1 MLTSAR
7 RILLT
12 IFVVVSAAGLAAAQP
27 ASAIAQPAPA
37 AARAAQDALTQVIAV
52 DSQVRVGRLPN
63 GLQYFVRANAVPRGR
78 AELRLV
84 VNAGSVLEDD
94 DQRGLAHF
102 VEHMSFNGT
111 EHFPGQDVAAF
122 IQALG
127 MRFGAHV
134 NAHTSFDETVYQ
146 LQIPTDNPAVL
157 DRSLLIMED
166 WAHNVSFEPAEVEKE
181 RGVVLEE
188 WRLGLGADSRLR
200 DAQMPILLK
209 GARYADRS
217 PIGRPEIIQNVS
229 PARLKQFY
237 TDWYRPD
244 LMAVIAVGD
253 FDPAAVESMIVSHF
267 GRIPA
272 PVAPRSRP
280 IYTVPSHADTLYSL
294 ASDREATATM
304 VNLFS
309 VTPAGDQRTVGTY
322 RQQMVERLFAR
333 LLSARLDEVAH
344 RPDAPF
350 LAAQTSRGLIVR
362 SAVAT
367 NVAAITPDGG
377 AERGLEALV
386 TEVERVV
393 RYGFTT
399 TELDREKLDSQ
410 RYLDEALLEKDKS
423 PSGPLADELVRHV
436 VQDEP
441 VPGIVYEQAM
451 SQRFLPEITLAEINA
466 LARSW
471 IPASNRVVVV
481 TAPERAGLALPTQAR
496 LAAVIATASKAALSA
511 YVDHV
516 SDQPLLAQLPTPG
529 TVVRASTRDAIGV
542 TEWQLS
548 NGARVI
554 LKPTP
559 YKEDEILFRA
569 VSPGGTSLASDQDL
583 VAAETAE
590 QVVAEGGLGQFS
602 SLDLN
607 KVLAGAAAGLR
618 ADIDDVGEGMRGG
631 SARKDVEKLFQLIYL
646 TFTAPRADQAQFEA
660 LKARL
665 RATLANEQARPEAA
679 FRAALNSALTQDNP
693 RARSLTPASVDQM
706 NLDRS
711 MAFYKSRFADAS
723 DFTFVFVGSLDVETL
738 KPLVERYL
746 ASLPSIHRVEA
757 AVDRGVHTPT
767 GIVERQVVKGV
778 DPRSQVAIVFSGP
791 FQNDQM
797 HRLLLKT
804 MSQMLGGNLQL
815 TLREELGGTYGVSVE
830 PAFSKYPT
838 EEYRISIGFSCDPA
852 RVDELTAAAWKV
864 IRDFTQRGPSGEQLA
879 AGRRALDRE
888 LETGFQE
895 NADLLNEMTTK
906 VEYGEDVA
914 EVFNLRPFYD
924 QLTTAALQEAA
935 RDYLNAQRYVQVTL
949 RPESSQPAKP
959 STSGAP

>member
-1 MLTSAR
+1 MPGAR
-7 RILLT
+7 FCRPAALFRPEGFMSTRLRCLLLT
-12 IFVVVSAAGLAAAQP
+12 ITAMAAAAPMAVAQPTP
-27 ASAIAQPAPA
+27 AS
-37 AARAAQDALTQVIAV
+37 RAAQAPLTEIIAV
-52 DSQVRVGRLPN
+52 DPQVRVGRLPN
-63 GLQYFVRANAVPRGR
+63 GLQYFVRANVQPRGR

-111 EHFPGQDVAAF
+111 RHFPGQDVAAF
-122 IQALG
+122 IQSLG

-146 LQIPTDNPAVL
+146 LQIPTDSRAVV

-166 WAHNVSFEPAEVEKE
+166 WAHNVSFEPAEIEKE

-188 WRLGLGADSRLR
+188 WRLGLGAESRLR

-229 PARLKQFY
+229 PARLRQFY

-253 FDPAAVESMIVSHF
+253 FDPAAIESMIVSHF
-267 GRIPA
+267 VQIPA
-272 PVAPRSRP
+272 PAARRSRTV
-280 IYTVPSHADTLYSL
+280 YTVPPHPDTLYSL
-294 ASDREATATM
+294 AADREATATTVDVFTVM
-304 VNLFS
+304 
-309 VTPAGDQRTVGTY
+309 PAGDQRTVGTY

-344 RPDAPF
+344 GPDAPF
-350 LAAQTSRGLIVR
+350 LAAQTNRGLFVR
-362 SAVAT
+362 SAVVT
-367 NVAAITPDGG
+367 TVAALVSDGS
-377 AERGLEALV
+377 AERGLAALF
-386 TEVERVV
+386 TETERVV
-393 RYGFTT
+393 RYGFTA

-466 LARSW
+466 VARSW
-471 IPASNRVVVV
+471 IAEANRVVAV
-481 TAPERAGLALPTQAR
+481 TAPERAGLVLPAPAR
-496 LAAVIATASKAALSA
+496 LAAVIATAGKASLSA
-511 YVDHV
+511 YVDRV
-516 SDQPLLAQLPTPG
+516 NAQPLLATLPAPG

-542 TEWQLS
+542 TEWELS
-548 NGARVI
+548 NGLRVI

-569 VSPGGTSLASDQDL
+569 ISPGGTSLASDQDL

-607 KVLAGAAAGLR
+607 KVLAGASTGVR
-618 ADIDDVGEGMRGG
+618 ADINEIEEGMRGG
-631 SARKDVEKLFQLIYL
+631 AARKDVEKMFQLIYL
-646 TFTAPRADQAQFEA
+646 TFTAPRADPAQFEA

-665 RATLANEQARPEAA
+665 RPMLANQQARPEAA
-679 FRAALNSALTQDNP
+679 FRDALASALTQGHP
-693 RARSLTPASVDQM
+693 RARPLTAASVDQM
-706 NLDRS
+706 DLDRS

-723 DFTFVFVGSLDVETL
+723 DFTFVFVGSFDVQAM

-757 AVDRGVHTPT
+757 AVDRGVHPPP
-767 GIVERQVVKGV
+767 GVVERQVVKGV

-804 MSQMLGGNLQL
+804 MSQMLGGNLQR
-815 TLREELGGTYGVSVE
+815 TLREDLSGTYGVSVE
-830 PAFSKYPT
+830 PRFSKHPT
-838 EEYRISIGFSCDPA
+838 AEYRISIGFSCDPA
-852 RVDELTAAAWKV
+852 RVDDLTAATWKA
-864 IRDFTQRGPSGEQLA
+864 IQDFIQQGPSSDQL
-879 AGRRALDRE
+879 GGFRTALDRE

-924 QLTTAALQEAA
+924 QLTTAALRDAA
-935 RDYLNAQRYVQVTL
+935 REYLNAHRYVQVIL
-949 RPESSQPAKP
+949 RPEAK
-959 STSGAP
+959 

>member
-1 MLTSAR
+1 MLTR
-7 RILLT
+7 TRCLFLT
-12 IFVVVSAAGLAAAQP
+12 IAVLAATRMVAAQTPSP
-27 ASAIAQPAPA
+27 AT
-37 AARAAQDALTQVIAV
+37 RAAQDALTQVIAV
-52 DSQVRVGRLPN
+52 DPQVRVGQLAN
-63 GLQYFVRANAVPRGR
+63 GLQYFVRANGVPQGR

-84 VNAGSVLEDD
+84 VNAGSVLEED

-111 EHFPGQDVAAF
+111 RNFPGQDVAAF
-122 IQALG
+122 IQGLG

-146 LQIPTDNPAVL
+146 LQIPTGNRAVI

-166 WAHNVSFEPAEVEKE
+166 WAHNVSFDPAAIERE

-200 DAQMPILLK
+200 DAQMPVLLK

-217 PIGRPEIIQNVS
+217 PIGRPEIIQNVT

-253 FDPAAVESMIVSHF
+253 FDPAAMEAMIVAHF
-267 GRIPA
+267 EPIPKA
-272 PVAPRSRP
+272 VAPKSRTV
-280 IYTVPSHADTLYSL
+280 YTVPPHDETLYSL
-294 ASDREATATM
+294 VADREATATT
-304 VNLFS
+304 VNVSS

-344 RPDAPF
+344 APNAPF
-350 LAAQTSRGLIVR
+350 IAAQTGRNLFVR
-362 SAVAT
+362 SALVT
-367 NVAAITPDGG
+367 TVAALVPDGG
-377 AERGLEALV
+377 AERGLAALF
-386 TEVERVV
+386 TETERVV
-393 RYGFTT
+393 RFGFTA

-466 LARSW
+466 LARTW
-471 IPASNRVVVV
+471 IPETNRVVLVS
-481 TAPERAGLALPTQAR
+481 APERAGLALPTPVG
-496 LAAVIATASKAALSA
+496 LAAVIATAHKAEMTA
-511 YVDHV
+511 YVDRV
-516 SDQPLLAQLPTPG
+516 NAQPLLAPLPEPG
-529 TVVRASTRDAIGV
+529 TVVRASTREAIGV

-548 NGARVI
+548 NGVRVI
-554 LKPTP
+554 LKPTT

-583 VAAETAE
+583 VPAETAE
-590 QVVAEGGLGQFS
+590 QVVAAGGLGAFS
-602 SLDLN
+602 SIDLGR
-607 KVLAGAAAGLR
+607 VLAGASTGVQ
-618 ADIDDVGEGMRGG
+618 ADIDDAEEGLRGG
-631 SARKDVEKLFQLIYL
+631 AARKDVEKMFQLIYL
-646 TFTAPRADQAQFEA
+646 TFTAPRADPGQFEA

-665 RATLANEQARPEAA
+665 KPMLANQQARPEAA
-679 FRAALNSALTQDNP
+679 FRDALVSALTQDHP
-693 RARSLTPASVDQM
+693 RARPLTPASVDQM

-711 MAFYKSRFADAS
+711 MAFYKNRFADAS
-723 DFTFVFVGSLDVETL
+723 DFTFVFVGNLDLQVM

-746 ASLPSIHRVEA
+746 ASLPSLRRTEA
-757 AVDRGVHTPT
+757 AVDRGIHPPAGV
-767 GIVERQVVKGV
+767 VKRQVVKGV
-778 DPRSQVAIVFSGP
+778 DPRSQVRIVFSGP
-791 FQNDQM
+791 FENDPM
-797 HRLLLKT
+797 HRLLIKT
-804 MSQMLGGNLQL
+804 VGQMLGGNLHQ
-815 TLREELGGTYGVSVE
+815 TLREDLGGTYGVSVE
-830 PAFSKYPT
+830 SVFTKYPT
-838 EEYRISIGFSCDPA
+838 AEYQLSIDFSCDPA
-852 RVDELTAAAWKV
+852 RADDLTAAAWKV
-864 IRDFTQRGPSGEQLA
+864 IEDFAQQGPSTGQLA
-879 AGRRALDRE
+879 GARSSMDRD

-895 NADLLNEMTTK
+895 NGDLLEEMMTR

-914 EVFNLRPFYD
+914 DVFNPRPLYD
-924 QLTTAALQEAA
+924 QLTTASLRDAA
-935 RDYLNAQRYVQVTL
+935 RQYLNPQRYVQVTL
-949 RPESSQPAKP
+949 RPEGK
-959 STSGAP
+959 

>member
-1 MLTSAR
+1 MHTR
-7 RILLT
+7 TRCRLLT
-12 IFVVVSAAGLAAAQP
+12 VVFVAF
-27 ASAIAQPAPA
+27 
-37 AARAAQDALTQVIAV
+37 AARAAVAQPTPAPSIARQAPLSEVIAV
-52 DSQVRVGRLPN
+52 DPQVRVGRLAN
-63 GLQYFVRANAVPRGR
+63 GLQYFVRANGVPQGR

-122 IQALG
+122 IQGLG

-146 LQIPTDNPAVL
+146 LQIPTNSRAVV

-166 WAHNVSFEPAEVEKE
+166 WAHAVSFEPAEIERE

-188 WRLGLGADSRLR
+188 WRLGLGADSRMR

-217 PIGRPEIIQNVS
+217 PIGRPEVIRTVT

-237 TDWYRPD
+237 TDWYRPE

-253 FDPAAVESMIVSHF
+253 FDPAAIESMIVAHF
-267 GRIPA
+267 APIPA
-272 PVAPRSRP
+272 AAAPRIRP
-280 IYTVPSHADTLYSL
+280 IYTVPPHADTLYSL
-294 ASDREATATM
+294 AADREATATT
-304 VNLFS
+304 
-309 VTPAGDQRTVGTY
+309 VTVFGVMPAGDQRTVGTY

-344 RPDAPF
+344 GPDAPF
-350 LAAQTSRGLIVR
+350 IAARTNRGLFVR
-362 SAVAT
+362 SAVVT
-367 NVAAITPDGG
+367 TLAALVLDGG
-377 AERGLEALV
+377 AERGLAALFTEA
-386 TEVERVV
+386 ERVV
-393 RYGFTT
+393 RHGFTA
-399 TELDREKLDSQ
+399 TELEREKLDSQ

-451 SQRFLPEITLAEINA
+451 SARFLPEISLAEINA
-466 LARSW
+466 LGRSW
-471 IPASNRVVVV
+471 IPESNRVVAV

-496 LAAVIATASKAALSA
+496 LAAVIATANKATLSP
-511 YVDHV
+511 YVDRV
-516 SDQPLLAQLPTPG
+516 TTQSLMSTLPTPG
-529 TVVRASTRDAIGV
+529 TVVRATTRDAIGV

-548 NGARVI
+548 NGLRVI
-554 LKPTP
+554 LKPTS
-559 YKEDEILFRA
+559 YKEDEILFHA

-583 VAAETAE
+583 VAAKTAE
-590 QVVAEGGLGQFS
+590 QVIAEGGLGQFS

-607 KVLAGAAAGLR
+607 KVLAGASTGVR
-618 ADIDDVGEGMRGG
+618 ADIDEVEEGVRGG
-631 SARKDVEKLFQLIYL
+631 AARKDVEKMFQLIYL
-646 TFTAPRADQAQFEA
+646 TFTAPRADPVQFEA

-665 RATLANEQARPEAA
+665 RPMLANQQARPEAA
-679 FRAALNSALTQDNP
+679 FRDALASALTQNHP
-693 RARSLTPASVDQM
+693 RARPLTPASVDEM

-723 DFTFVFVGSLDVETL
+723 DFTFVFVGSFEVPAM

-746 ASLPSIHRVEA
+746 ASLPSTNRAEA
-757 AVDRGVHTPT
+757 AVDRGVHPPP
-767 GIVERQVVKGV
+767 GVVERQVVKGV

-797 HRLLLKT
+797 HRLLVKT
-804 MSQMLGGNLQL
+804 VSQMLGGNLQR

-830 PAFSKYPT
+830 PSFSKYPT
-838 EEYRISIGFSCDPA
+838 EEYQISIDFSCDPA
-852 RVDELTAAAWKV
+852 RVADLTAAAWKV
-864 IRDFTQRGPSGEQLA
+864 IQDFAQRGPSSEYLA
-879 AGRRALDRE
+879 GARGLLDRE
-888 LETGFQE
+888 LETGFQK
-895 NADLLNEMTTK
+895 NADLLNELTTK
-906 VEYGEDVA
+906 VENHEDIA
-914 EVFNLRPFYD
+914 EVFNLRSFYD
-924 QLTTAALQEAA
+924 QLTTTALRDAA
-935 RDYLNAQRYVQVTL
+935 REYLNAQRYVQVTL
-949 RPESSQPAKP
+949 RPEGK
-959 STSGAP
+959 

>member
-1 MLTSAR
+1 MPTRTRYL
-7 RILLT
+7 LLT
-12 IFVVVSAAGLAAAQP
+12 ITAVAAAARLAAAQP
-27 ASAIAQPAPA
+27 APA
-37 AARAAQDALTQVIAV
+37 ASSALQAPLTRIIAM
-52 DSQVRVGRLPN
+52 DPQIRVGRLPN
-63 GLQYFVRANAVPRGR
+63 GLQYFVRANAQPQGR

-84 VNAGSVLEDD
+84 VKAGSVLEDE

-111 EHFPGQDVAAF
+111 QHFPRQEVAAF

-134 NAHTSFDETVYQ
+134 NAHTGFDETVYQ
-146 LQIPTDNPAVL
+146 LQIPTDSRAIV

-166 WAHNVSFEPAEVEKE
+166 WARNVSFEPAEVERE

-217 PIGRPEIIQNVS
+217 PIGRPEIIQSVS
-229 PARLKQFY
+229 PAQLRQFY

-253 FDPAAVESMIVSHF
+253 FDPAAIESMIVSHF
-267 GRIPA
+267 ESIPA
-272 PVAPRSRP
+272 PAAPRARTM
-280 IYTVPSHADTLYSL
+280 YTVPPHADTFYSV
-294 ASDREATATM
+294 AADREATATT
-304 VNLFS
+304 VNVFS
-309 VTPAGDQRTVGTY
+309 VVPPGDQRTVGTY

-344 RPDAPF
+344 GPDAPF
-350 LAAQTSRGLIVR
+350 LAAQTNRRLFVR
-362 SAVAT
+362 SAVVT
-367 NVAAITPDGG
+367 TVAALVPDGG
-377 AERGLEALV
+377 AERGLAALL
-386 TEVERVV
+386 TESERVV
-393 RYGFTT
+393 RYGFTA

-451 SQRFLPEITLAEINA
+451 SQRFLPEISLAEINA

-471 IPASNRVVVV
+471 IPEGNRVVAV
-481 TAPERAGLALPTQAR
+481 TAPERAGLSLPTPAS
-496 LAAVIATASKAALSA
+496 LSAVIATVSAAPLSA
-511 YVDHV
+511 YVDRV
-516 SDQPLLAQLPTPG
+516 NAQPLLAPLPTPG
-529 TVVRASTRDAIGV
+529 TVVRASTREAIGV

-548 NGARVI
+548 NGLRVL
-554 LKPTP
+554 LKPTSF
-559 YKEDEILFRA
+559 KEDEILFRA
-569 VSPGGTSLASDQDL
+569 VSPGGTSLASDQDR

-590 QVVAEGGLGQFS
+590 QVIAEGGLGPFS

-607 KVLAGAAAGLR
+607 KVLAGASTGVR
-618 ADIDDVGEGMRGG
+618 ADIDEVQEGMRGG
-631 SARKDVEKLFQLIYL
+631 AARKDVEKMLQLIYL
-646 TFTAPRADQAQFEA
+646 TFTAPRSDPSQFEA

-665 RATLANEQARPEAA
+665 QSMLANQQARPETA
-679 FRAALNSALTQDNP
+679 FRDALASALTQDHP
-693 RARSLTPASVDQM
+693 RARPLTAASVDQM

-723 DFTFVFVGSLDVETL
+723 DFTFVFVGSFDVQTM

-757 AVDRGVHTPT
+757 AVDHGIHPPPGV
-767 GIVERQVVKGV
+767 VERQVVKGM

-791 FQNDQM
+791 FQNDQR
-797 HRLLLKT
+797 HRVLLET
-804 MSQMLGGNLQL
+804 MSQMLGGILQRR
-815 TLREELGGTYGVSVE
+815 LREELGGTYGVSVE
-830 PAFSKYPT
+830 PRFSKHPT
-838 EEYRISIGFSCDPA
+838 AEYQISIGFSCDPA
-852 RVDELTAAAWKV
+852 RVDDLTAAAWKV
-864 IRDFTQRGPSGEQLA
+864 IQDFRQLGPSSGQLA
-879 AGRRALDRE
+879 AARYALERE
-888 LETGFQE
+888 LDSGFQE
-895 NADLLNEMTTK
+895 NADLLNEITTK

-924 QLTTAALQEAA
+924 QLTTAALRDAA
-935 RDYLNAQRYVQVTL
+935 REYLMADRYVQVTL
-949 RPESSQPAKP
+949 RPEGK
-959 STSGAP
+959 